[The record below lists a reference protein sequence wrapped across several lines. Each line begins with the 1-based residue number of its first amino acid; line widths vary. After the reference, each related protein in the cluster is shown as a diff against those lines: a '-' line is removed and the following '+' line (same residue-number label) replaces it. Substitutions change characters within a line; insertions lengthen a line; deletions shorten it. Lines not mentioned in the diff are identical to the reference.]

1 MFKSW
6 KDWVRNH
13 CSIDNDITKKVNH
26 DGAFQW
32 VLKIK
37 KGWGFFL
44 AQFIQ
49 SRVKSRKQ
57 D

>member
-49 SRVKSRKQ
+49 SRVKSREQ